1 MSRELVN
8 LKKRIGTK
16 IRSRRSG
23 LRISQEE
30 LAFKAELTTTYVS
43 QIEGG
48 KRNPSLEALYRL
60 CAALQMELSDLL
72 SA

>member
-1 MSRELVN
+1 MSRELGS
-8 LKKRIGTK
+8 LKKKIGAK
-16 IRSRRSG
+16 IRTRRGG
-23 LRISQEE
+23 LHLSQEE

-60 CAALQMELSDLL
+60 CAALQIELSDLF
-72 SA
+72 S